1 MNRTLPCVLLALA
14 ISACGGGG
22 GGGGSSSPA
31 NVNPGTGNN
40 NGGGNQQQDLQ
51 TGVFTD
57 APVAGL
63 RYRQGSQQV
72 VTDADG
78 QFTYDANSSEK
89 VEFLIGNTSIG
100 FATGAAAVT
109 PFDLQSGPGS
119 LNYHR
124 GINVSRLLVSLDV
137 DSNPAN
143 GIEMPA
149 DIDSFVGDF
158 PFDLQPSSFAQ
169 DEQVVRLL
177 SLNGLSDLVSEA
189 DVLDHLAD
197 NPIVVQKRNA
207 AIDQL
212 NTLGNVRV
220 RWNPDLDN
228 AGVLADIEA
237 ANGERLIILA
247 AGSDALR
254 VGDVLYFDAAGR
266 YVMISYDEQ
275 GSPSGINV
283 NNAVL
288 RSLPVNNEWSL
299 AQSTLMLDIG
309 NYKVPLSHV
318 LVDTASGKFTVQQS
332 HRARVDAVSNVMSRL
347 LEGVMSAT
355 DMLTIAS
362 AVMLDINEVF
372 CDRITDCGSY
382 SALGY
387 ALEQALA
394 DNAYRERRFALIAT
408 GESELSIASLCIN
421 TDIAIDGA
429 ECGAGI
435 RLDNLVVQLGQ
446 TAAGRL
452 AAWTTSSLVDTVG
465 GTHLGYFGFSDR
477 EDDAWPYHYDLPLDA
492 AVPDPWLEATARY
505 EYRVSVNKLDDDHY
519 FVDTVLIRQ
528 VYGLRLSDCGFVLQE
543 NGAKYDAQCRNRRD
557 ADVSIPE
564 DRAIADLLNDLLRV
578 SRRYSVIISRD
589 TFNGVKFVSDPYY
602 KQDLSL
608 AVYSDDIQRPI
619 AVNLLAGVDRHME
632 YQALEE
638 MVNPGVVPRRF
649 WFGVE
654 MDDTNLNGGIA
665 NLFLRFNGWISDSRL
680 RKGSGSVSF
689 LVACDQQQ
697 GCRNGW

>member
-14 ISACGGGG
+14 LSACGGGG

-31 NVNPGTGNN
+31 NVNPDSGN
-40 NGGGNQQQDLQ
+40 GNQQQDLQ

-63 RYRQGSQQV
+63 RYRQGAQQG
-72 VTDADG
+72 VTDAEG

-177 SLNGLSDLVSEA
+177 SLNGLTDLVSEA

-247 AGSDALR
+247 AGADALR

-266 YVMISYDEQ
+266 FVMINYDEQ

-288 RSLPVNNEWSL
+288 RSLPVNNEWSV

-309 NYKVPLSHV
+309 NYKAPLSHV
-318 LVDTASGKFTVQQS
+318 LVDTVSGIFTIQQS
-332 HRARVDAVSNVMSRL
+332 HRARVDAVSSVISRL
-347 LEGVMSAT
+347 LEGVMSGT
-355 DMLTIAS
+355 DMLSLAS

-372 CDRITDCGSY
+372 CARITDCGSY

-387 ALEQALA
+387 ALELALA
-394 DNAYRERRFALIAT
+394 DNAYRESRFALIAT
-408 GESELSIASLCIN
+408 GESELSIASLCVN
-421 TDIAIDGA
+421 TDIASDGA

-435 RLDNLVVQLGQ
+435 RLDNLVAQLGQ
-446 TAAGRL
+446 NTAGRL
-452 AAWTTSSLVDTVG
+452 AAWTTSSLVNTVG
-465 GTHLGYFGFSDR
+465 GTLRGVFRFGDR
-477 EDDAWPYHYDLPLDA
+477 EDENFPYSDRLPDGAEL
-492 AVPDPWLEATARY
+492 PGPWLEAYASFD
-505 EYRVSVNKLDDDHY
+505 YRVLVYRLDNDHY
-519 FVDTVLIRQ
+519 LVDFAMPQQ
-528 VYGLRLSDCGFVLQE
+528 VWPLRVGDCDYYPRVNNSGYQRDCNFS
-543 NGAKYDAQCRNRRD
+543 D
-557 ADVSIPE
+557 ADANNPE
-564 DRAIADLLNDLLRV
+564 HQALAEVLSDLLRITGRFSV
-578 SRRYSVIISRD
+578 LLRRQAGNQGI
-589 TFNGVKFVSDPYY
+589 FNSNPVYAIPSPQLSDLYLL
-602 KQDLSL
+602 QD
-608 AVYSDDIQRPI
+608 PI
-619 AVNLLAGVDRHME
+619 AGSLLAGVDRYFE
-632 YQALEE
+632 YVSARDLP
-638 MVNPGVVPRRF
+638 NPEAAVKGFWLGVT
-649 WFGVE
+649 
-654 MDDTNLNGGIA
+654 MTDTDVFATPPNLMLYLNGWLRDARLSKGGGKVE
-665 NLFLRFNGWISDSRL
+665 FLIMCS
-680 RKGSGSVSF
+680 
-689 LVACDQQQ
+689 Q
-697 GCRNGW
+697 GFDCRNG

>member
-14 ISACGGGG
+14 LSACGGGG

-31 NVNPGTGNN
+31 NVNPGSGNN
-40 NGGGNQQQDLQ
+40 NGGGTQQPDLQ

-63 RYRQGSQQV
+63 RYRQGAQQG
-72 VTDADG
+72 VTNAEG
-78 QFTYDANSSEK
+78 QFTYDTNSSEK

-177 SLNGLSDLVSEA
+177 TLNGLTDLVSEA

-247 AGSDALR
+247 AGADALR

-266 YVMISYDEQ
+266 FVMINYDEQ

-288 RSLPVNNEWSL
+288 RSLPVNNEWTL

-309 NYKVPLSHV
+309 NYNAPLSHV
-318 LVDTASGKFTVQQS
+318 LVDTVSGKFTIQQS
-332 HRARVDAVSNVMSRL
+332 HRARVDAVNSVISRL
-347 LEGVMSAT
+347 LEGVMSGN
-355 DMLTIAS
+355 DMLSLAS

-394 DNAYRERRFALIAT
+394 DNAYRESRFALIAT

-421 TDIAIDGA
+421 TDIASDGA

-435 RLDNLVVQLGQ
+435 RLDNLVIQLGQ

-452 AAWTTSSLVDTVG
+452 AAWTTSSLVNTVG
-465 GTHLGYFGFSDR
+465 GTLRGYFQFGDLEDENFPYSDR
-477 EDDAWPYHYDLPLDA
+477 LPDGAEL
-492 AVPDPWLEATARY
+492 PGPWLEAYASFD
-505 EYRVSVNKLDDDHY
+505 YRVLVYKLDNDHY
-519 FVDTVLIRQ
+519 LVDFAMPQQVRPLRMGDCDYYPRVNNSGYERICGYSDPDANNPEHQALAEVLADI
-528 VYGLRLSDCGFVLQE
+528 LRITG
-543 NGAKYDAQCRNRRD
+543 
-557 ADVSIPE
+557 
-564 DRAIADLLNDLLRV
+564 
-578 SRRYSVIISRD
+578 RYSVVLSSESRQTNLFD
-589 TFNGVKFVSDPYY
+589 SNPVFLDVSQPVSDLYLL
-602 KQDLSL
+602 QDS
-608 AVYSDDIQRPI
+608 I
-619 AVNLLAGVDRHME
+619 AGSLLAGTDRYFE
-632 YQALEE
+632 YESMRDLSNPETALK
-638 MVNPGVVPRRF
+638 RF
-649 WFGVE
+649 WFGVV
-654 MDDTNLNGGIA
+654 MVDTDRIATPPNLMLSLKGWLRDARLPKGGGKVEFVISCSQPYVCSNG
-665 NLFLRFNGWISDSRL
+665 
-680 RKGSGSVSF
+680 
-689 LVACDQQQ
+689 
-697 GCRNGW
+697 